1 MSGNSKI
8 PKYDRLWVDNS
19 EEEARITTKM
29 GIPMMRIR
37 HLQLVLDII
46 KEIRGLTG
54 ETSIEEILMNEDM
67 IA

>member
-8 PKYDRLWVDNS
+8 PKYKRLWADCS

-37 HLQLVLDII
+37 NLQLVPDVV

-54 ETSIEEILMNEDM
+54 KTSIEEIMMTEDM